1 MERSLAFYRDL
12 LGVPLEADAND
23 PNWAEARLD
32 GVRFAL
38 HLARPG
44 AELETRN
51 TVRFDFRVDDI
62 DAEMERL
69 RAAGVECG
77 AVMRE
82 PGARSATERPGRLH
96 SRALRPVR
104 LKEALERRVAAP
116 PPRAHLRPGAVG

>member
-1 MERSLAFYRDL
+1 VISRLEVVYLYVSDMERSLAFYRDL

-44 AELETRN
+44 AEPETRN

-82 PGARSATERPGRLH
+82 PWGSLCELSDPDGYTVELF
-96 SRALRPVR
+96 
-104 LKEALERRVAAP
+104 AP
-116 PPRAHLRPGAVG
+116 FA